1 MSLFCFNYDLSKPR
15 ILKPSTKE
23 REETEMKKNKV
34 LLTTTLIISLG
45 LAACSM
51 QGTTAQTQTTQTTQ
65 TQTTTTTA
73 ATTGTTTYFEAS
85 DLTATYDESTATK
98 ISLQGTTAT
107 ASGEGVTVNGSTV
120 EITKAGTYI
129 IEGTATQAQIKVAA
143 GAEDEVHVVFKNAT
157 IKNTEA
163 PFIVSSA
170 KKVTVTLAEGTTNE
184 LADESSSTVKGAFY
198 AESDVT
204 INGKGSLTVT
214 GNASNAINAT
224 GGLKIVDATITA
236 TAKNDAITAS
246 DYIYATGAT
255 LNLTATEDGINA
267 NNEKDVLLGNV
278 YLTNT
283 KVTSAA
289 GDDGIRASGTLT
301 VDTGADVT
309 VQKSDEGFEARVIQI
324 LDGKVSV
331 TSSDDGMVVKSWTW
345 DLDSTDGINN
355 ADQAEDVKLVIDG
368 GTITIDAE
376 GDGIDSN
383 GDLQINGGTLVVNGP
398 TQGGNGALDY
408 DNTGLL
414 NGGTVL
420 FVDTGDMAMGFDS
433 SSNQA
438 YLMGA
443 ISGEAGA
450 TVEVL
455 DASGNTVI
463 SLDTTKT
470 FSYVLVSSDKIVEG
484 ETYTIKVGSQTIS
497 ATASKEAA
505 KTSGPGQGGPGGGSG
520 R

>member
-1 MSLFCFNYDLSKPR
+1 MGLFYFNYNLSLPR
-15 ILKPSTKE
+15 TLKPSIKE
-23 REETEMKKNKV
+23 REETYMKKNKV
-34 LLTTTLIISLG
+34 LLTTTLLISLG
-45 LAACSM
+45 LAACST
-51 QGTTAQTQTTQTTQ
+51 QGTTTQAQTTQ

-73 ATTGTTTYFEAS
+73 AATTATTTYFEAS
-85 DLTATYDESTATK
+85 DLTATHDESTATK

-129 IEGTATQAQIKVAA
+129 VEGTATQAQIKVAA

-163 PFIVSSA
+163 PFVVTSA

-184 LADESSSTVKGAFY
+184 LADESSSTVKGALY
-198 AESDVT
+198 AESNLI

-236 TAKNDAITAS
+236 TAQNDAITAS

-255 LNLTATEDGINA
+255 LNVTATEDGINA

-289 GDDGIRASGTLT
+289 GDDGVRASGTLI

-324 LDGKVSV
+324 LDGTVSV
-331 TSSDDGMVVKSWTW
+331 TSSDDGLVVKSWTW
-345 DLDSTDGINN
+345 DLDSTDGIQN
-355 ADQAEDVKLVIDG
+355 ADQAEDVKVIIDG
-368 GTITIDAE
+368 GTITVDAE

-414 NGGTVL
+414 NGGTIL

-443 ISGEAGA
+443 ISGEAGT

-470 FSYVLVSSDKIVEG
+470 FSYVLVSSEKIVEG

-497 ATASKEAA
+497 VTASKEAA
-505 KTSGPGQGGPGGGSG
+505 KSSGPGQGGPGGGPG
-520 R
+520 H

>member
-1 MSLFCFNYDLSKPR
+1 
-15 ILKPSTKE
+15 
-23 REETEMKKNKV
+23 MKKNKV
-34 LLTTTLIISLG
+34 LLTTTLLISLG
-45 LAACSM
+45 LAACGT
-51 QGTTAQTQTTQTTQ
+51 QGTTAQTQTTQ

-73 ATTGTTTYFEAS
+73 AAATTGSTTYFEAS

-143 GAEDEVHVVFKNAT
+143 GVEDEVHVVFKNAT

-214 GNASNAINAT
+214 GNASNAINVT

-236 TAKNDAITAS
+236 TAQNDAITAS

-355 ADQAEDVKLVIDG
+355 VDQAEDVKLVIDG

-438 YLMGA
+438 YLMGS
-443 ISGEAGA
+443 ISGEAGS

-455 DASGNTVI
+455 DSSGNTVI

-497 ATASKEAA
+497 VTASKEA
-505 KTSGPGQGGPGGGSG
+505 TRSSGPGGGSGQGGPGGGSG
-520 R
+520 QGGPGAGSGR

>member
-1 MSLFCFNYDLSKPR
+1 
-15 ILKPSTKE
+15 
-23 REETEMKKNKV
+23 MKKNKV
-34 LLTTTLIISLG
+34 LLTTTLLISLG
-45 LAACSM
+45 LAACGT
-51 QGTTAQTQTTQTTQ
+51 QGTTAQTQTTQ

-345 DLDSTDGINN
+345 DLSSTDGIKN

-368 GTITIDAE
+368 GNITIDAE

-420 FVDTGDMAMGFDS
+420 FVDTGDMAVGFDS

-443 ISGEAGA
+443 ISGEAGT

-497 ATASKEAA
+497 VTASKEAA
-505 KTSGPGQGGPGGGSG
+505 KTSGPGQGGPGGGPG

>member
-1 MSLFCFNYDLSKPR
+1 
-15 ILKPSTKE
+15 
-23 REETEMKKNKV
+23 MKKNKV

-45 LAACSM
+45 LAACGM
-51 QGTTAQTQTTQTTQ
+51 QGTTAQTQTTQ

-129 IEGTATQAQIKVAA
+129 IEGTATQGQIKVAA

-170 KKVTVTLAEGTTNE
+170 KKVTVTLADGTTNE

-345 DLDSTDGINN
+345 DLSSTDGIKN
-355 ADQAEDVKLVIDG
+355 ADQAEDVKLIIDG
-368 GTITIDAE
+368 GTVTIDAE

-497 ATASKEAA
+497 VTASKEAA
-505 KTSGPGQGGPGGGSG
+505 KTSGPGQGGPGGGPG

>member
-1 MSLFCFNYDLSKPR
+1 
-15 ILKPSTKE
+15 
-23 REETEMKKNKV
+23 MKKNKV
-34 LLTTTLIISLG
+34 LLTTTLLISLG

-51 QGTTAQTQTTQTTQ
+51 QGTTVQTQTAQ

-345 DLDSTDGINN
+345 DLSSTDGIKN

-368 GTITIDAE
+368 GNITIDAE

-420 FVDTGDMAMGFDS
+420 FVDTGDMAVGFDS

-443 ISGEAGA
+443 ISGEAGT

-497 ATASKEAA
+497 VTASKEAA
-505 KTSGPGQGGPGGGSG
+505 KTSGPGQGGPGGGPG

>member
-1 MSLFCFNYDLSKPR
+1 
-15 ILKPSTKE
+15 
-23 REETEMKKNKV
+23 MKKNKV
-34 LLTTTLIISLG
+34 LLTTTLLISLG
-45 LAACSM
+45 LAACGT
-51 QGTTAQTQTTQTTQ
+51 QGTTVQTQTTQ
-65 TQTTTTTA
+65 TQTTTTA
-73 ATTGTTTYFEAS
+73 ATTGTSTYFEAS

-143 GAEDEVHVVFKNAT
+143 GVEDEVHVVFKNAT

-170 KKVTVTLAEGTTNE
+170 KKVTVTLADGTTNE

-198 AESDVT
+198 AESNVT
-204 INGKGSLTVT
+204 INGKGTLTVT

-368 GTITIDAE
+368 GNITIDAE

-420 FVDTGDMAMGFDS
+420 FVDTGEMAMGFDS

-438 YLMGA
+438 YLTGA

-497 ATASKEAA
+497 VTASKEAT
-505 KTSGPGQGGPGGGSG
+505 KSSGPGGGSGQGGPGGGSGQGGPGGGSG